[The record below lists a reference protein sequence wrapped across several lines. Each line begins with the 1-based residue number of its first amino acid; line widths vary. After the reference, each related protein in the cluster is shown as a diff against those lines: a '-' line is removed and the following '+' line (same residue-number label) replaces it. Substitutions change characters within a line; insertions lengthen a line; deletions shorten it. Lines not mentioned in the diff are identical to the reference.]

1 MEEEEKKRAQE
12 EGNIEIE
19 PPLENI
25 LPPQMPIEEEAPTQQ
40 QPEQPA
46 PKKSR
51 AAKFSFQPVE
61 PVPMPTESQPEQP
74 YFSYIGRVF
83 KRILNSVEPVQTGGF
98 QVGFSLGQ
106 KGKDE
111 EKKNVFAQNSVRE
124 I

>member
-25 LPPQMPIEEEAPTQQ
+25 LPPQMPIEEEAPSAQQ
-40 QPEQPA
+40 QQEQPA

-61 PVPMPTESQPEQP
+61 PVPMPTEIQPEQP
-74 YFSYIGRVF
+74 YFNIK
-83 KRILNSVEPVQTGGF
+83 KRE
-98 QVGFSLGQ
+98 
-106 KGKDE
+106 
-111 EKKNVFAQNSVRE
+111 
-124 I
+124 